1 MDSDLFFI
9 LLPVAAGFWVYFDAH
24 SHHIGSYRDDAGKMR
39 GCSPVFW
46 GVMTQLVCIITLP
59 VYLII
64 RKKLLQTAAKHPASS
79 DKSIGIL
86 IMAAVGGFI
95 LWYFWFRY

>member
-9 LLPVAAGFWVYFDAH
+9 LLQIAAGFWVYFDAY
-24 SHHIGSYRDDAGKMR
+24 SHRIVSYRDSAGKR
-39 GCSPVFW
+39 CGYSPVFW
-46 GVMTQLVCIITLP
+46 GVLTQLIWIIALP
-59 VYLII
+59 GYLII
-64 RKKLLQTAAKHPASS
+64 RKKLLLTAAEHPANS

-86 IMAAVGGFI
+86 IMAAVGGFL